1 VVPFDYPFKPP
12 KVKFDTPIYHPNMSS
27 VTGAICLDI
36 LKADEA
42 SQSRAY
48 GYDDGQPRGT
58 ASWSP
63 VYTLK
68 TVLLSL
74 QTLLQ
79 CPEPNDPQD
88 AEVARIFIQD
98 RKQFDDTATAWT
110 RKYATETPDPDL
122 LPPGITQQSVTK
134 LMEMGF
140 DRAVVV
146 KELIKCSGNED
157 ECIEHLLSSM

>member
-1 VVPFDYPFKPP
+1 MVPFDYPFKPP

-36 LKADEA
+36 LKADDP
-42 SQSRAY
+42 SSSRAY
-48 GYDDGQPRGT
+48 GHGDGQPRGT

-79 CPEPNDPQD
+79 CPEPSDPQD
-88 AEVARIFIQD
+88 AEVARVFIQD
-98 RKQFDDTATAWT
+98 RQQFDETARGWT
-110 RKYATETPDPDL
+110 RKYATETVDPNL
-122 LPPGITQQSVTK
+122 LPPGITEDSVSK

-140 DRAVVV
+140 DRIVVV
-146 KELIKCSGNED
+146 KELVKCGGNEED
-157 ECIEHLLSSM
+157 ALEHLLSTL